1 MKEKNP
7 KKAFFWN
14 IAGSS
19 IYSGSSI
26 LYLLFV
32 TRVIG
37 VEEAG
42 FFSLCYATAQL
53 LLNLGRYGMRTY
65 QATDLNAHYS
75 FSEYRLSRFFTCS
88 AMLVGGLC
96 YSLFCFRDYRVLA
109 CVLIVMMKMLDA
121 VEDVYHGNLQQIY
134 CVEVMGK
141 LLAVRNLYTIVV
153 FIVSIYVTK
162 ALLPTLLV
170 TVLSSLIVC
179 IAINRWATRR
189 CMKERGIVSGKIR
202 LGEVFRL
209 LGSCTVLFAG
219 TFLSLLLY
227 NIPKYAMSASMAD
240 DYQAYYSI
248 LFMPSFVITML
259 CEFVFKPTI
268 TNIARTW
275 NDGNLTRFRK
285 YVLGIVGFIMAAD
298 IVVILGGHFIGRR
311 LLEIIYGV
319 DLSSY
324 KTDFIILLA
333 GGGIA
338 SVVYMLYNILI
349 AIRKGGSILPVYLVA
364 TVLTVIPARKM
375 VELWGIRGACLN
387 FVLSSMILF
396 VQFAVLAAWHYRKR
410 KKALAKG

>member
-14 IAGSS
+14 MTGSS

-26 LYLLFV
+26 LYLMFV
-32 TRVIG
+32 TRALG

-53 LLNLGRYGMRTY
+53 LLTLGRFGMRTY
-65 QATDLNAHYS
+65 QATDLNAKYS
-75 FSEYRLSRFFTCS
+75 FSEYLLSRFFTCS
-88 AMLVGGLC
+88 AMLLGGLC
-96 YSLFCFRDYRVLA
+96 YGLFCFQGDRVLA

-121 VEDVYHGNLQQIY
+121 VEDVFHGNLQQIY

-141 LLAVRNLYTIVV
+141 LLAARNLYTVVV
-153 FIVSIYVTK
+153 FTVSIYMTK
-162 ALLPTLLV
+162 ALLPTLLM

-179 IAINRWATRR
+179 IAINRWATLR
-189 CMKERGIVSGKIR
+189 CMKERGFVSGKIR

-209 LGSCTVLFAG
+209 LGSCAALFAG

-227 NIPKYAMSASMAD
+227 NVPKYAMSASMAD
-240 DYQAYYSI
+240 EYQAYYSI
-248 LFMPSFVITML
+248 LFMPSFVITLL

-268 TNIARTW
+268 TNIARAW
-275 NDGNLTRFRK
+275 HDGNLNKFRK
-285 YVLGIVGFIMAAD
+285 YVLGIVGFILAAD
-298 IVVILGGHFIGRR
+298 IAVILGGHFIGRR
-311 LLEIIYGV
+311 LLEIIYAV
-319 DLSSY
+319 DLSSF
-324 KTDFIILLA
+324 KVEFIILLA

-364 TVLTVIPARKM
+364 TVLTVIPVRKM
-375 VELWGIRGACLN
+375 VELWGVKGACLN
-387 FVLSSMILF
+387 FVLSSSILF
-396 VQFAVLAAWHYRKR
+396 VQFAVLAVWHYRKR
-410 KKALAKG
+410 KNALAES